1 VTARSLDDIRRALAL
16 RPAVRLPAPLPRQAA
31 VSIVLREP
39 GGRPEVLFIRRAE
52 REGDLWSGHVAFP
65 GGRVEPGEG
74 IEDAAVR
81 ETAEEVGLDLRRSA
95 TRIGALDE
103 IQAIGRGRAVGLSIQ
118 PWVYALHGEP
128 GPFRL
133 SPEVAETRWVRL
145 ADLLDPAR
153 RAPFPYVHEGHPLVL
168 PSLDVDGLVIW
179 GLTYRMLETFAAL
192 LGEDLPGH
200 PMPGESAGPRSA

>member
-1 VTARSLDDIRRALAL
+1 MVVPSLEEIRRALAL
-16 RPAVRLPAPLPRQAA
+16 RPPELLPEPLPRRAA

-39 GGRPEVLFIRRAE
+39 PSGLEVLFIRRAE

-81 ETAEEVGLDLRRSA
+81 ETEEEVGLDLRA
-95 TRIGALDE
+95 TGLRLGALDE
-103 IQAIGRGRAVGLSIQ
+103 IPAIGRGRAVGLSIQ
-118 PWVYALHGEP
+118 PWVWALQGEP

-133 SPEVAETRWVRL
+133 SAEVASAHWVRL
-145 ADLLDPAR
+145 GDLLDPAR
-153 RAPFPYVHEGHPLVL
+153 RAPFPYVHEGRSLVL

-179 GLTYRMLETFAAL
+179 GLTYRMIEIFAEV
-192 LGEDLPGH
+192 LGAGRRGPEFTPG
-200 PMPGESAGPRSA
+200 GAR

>member
-1 VTARSLDDIRRALAL
+1 MLLPGLADVRRALAQ
-16 RPAVRLPAPLPRQAA
+16 RPAQRLAERLPRQAA

-39 GGRPEVLFIRRAE
+39 PGGVEVLFIRRSE

-74 IEDAAVR
+74 LLEAAIR
-81 ETAEEVGLDLRRSA
+81 ETEEEVGIDLRA
-95 TRIGALDE
+95 AGERIGALDE
-103 IQAIGRGRAVGLSIQ
+103 IPAIGRGRLVGLSIQ
-118 PWVYALHGEP
+118 PWVWALAADP

-133 SPEVAETRWVRL
+133 SGEVAETRWVRL

-153 RAPFPYVHEGHPLVL
+153 RAPFPYVHEGERLVL

-179 GLTYRMLETFAAL
+179 GLTYRMV
-192 LGEDLPGH
+192 
-200 PMPGESAGPRSA
+200 ESLAEVLDEAGDAQPARISRT

>member
-1 VTARSLDDIRRALAL
+1 MALPGLADVRRALSL
-16 RPAVRLPAPLPRQAA
+16 RPATRLAEPLPRQSA

-39 GGRPEVLFIRRAE
+39 AAGVEVLFIRRSE

-74 IEDAAVR
+74 PLEAAIR
-81 ETAEEVGLDLRRSA
+81 ETEEEVGIDLRA
-95 TRIGALDE
+95 AAERIGALDE
-103 IQAIGRGRAVGLSIQ
+103 IPAIGRGRLVGLSIQ
-118 PWVYALHGEP
+118 PWVWALTADP

-133 SPEVAETRWVRL
+133 SGEVAETRWVRL

-153 RAPFPYVHEGHPLVL
+153 RAPFPYVHEGERLVL

-179 GLTYRMLETFAAL
+179 GLTYRMVESLAEVLEAA
-192 LGEDLPGH
+192 GGAQPGRI
-200 PMPGESAGPRSA
+200 SRT